1 MAISD
6 DQKMANIFIK
16 NFDAIVPKLGLASL
30 KDVIVVTDGIE
41 GPVLKAVNKHQR
53 HPSIF
58 AIKENDKNLNFSVSS
73 VSLSNLQN
81 ELKSLDFSKSV
92 HETDTGP

>member
-41 GPVLKAVNKHQR
+41 DPVLKAVNKHQR

-58 AIKENDKNLNFSVSS
+58 AIKKN
-73 VSLSNLQN
+73 
-81 ELKSLDFSKSV
+81 E
-92 HETDTGP
+92 